1 MMSLAMLLVGVY
13 FLSGMALLLQG
24 ALQVSLIQSARRA
37 VPSPEVDLPEAPP
50 HLLVQLPLYNEEA
63 VATRLLDAVARL
75 EWDGPLTV
83 QILDDSTDSTTE
95 QVRQWLAAHPAKRWH
110 HLHRANRAGFKAG
123 ALMAGL
129 EAAPEAAWVAIFDAD
144 FVPPADFLKRAG
156 KALSADSRL
165 AAVQGRWAHLNAGES
180 ALTRVQAFNLD
191 AHFTV
196 EQQARSNMGGWA
208 AFNGTAGL
216 WRRAAIADA
225 GGWCADTLAE
235 DLDLSVRAHL
245 KGWGIRYLDH
255 VAAPAELPTAFSAY
269 ATQQHRWTSGGA
281 GCARKH
287 ARTLLSKARGQR
299 RRQGL
304 GQLFSSSI
312 HVPVWVMTTASVPL
326 VALESTTGG
335 FGWVLPTGAVFAAA
349 LVILVALYF
358 VAYRRRGHEGA
369 FAPRMV
375 GMLLLGTGMTW
386 RNVRAVWLGWV
397 GRPGGFVRTPKGGAV
412 DRTGRRLWPAEI
424 GWALYF
430 TGGLALGAYTG
441 EWGLMP
447 YHALLAGGYGWVAAM
462 AVRG

>member
-1 MMSLAMLLVGVY
+1 MSVAMLLVGVY

-24 ALQVSLIQSARRA
+24 ALQVSLIRSALRA
-37 VPSPEVDLPEAPP
+37 VPAPEADLPEVPP

-63 VATRLLDAVARL
+63 VVTRLLDAVARL

-83 QILDDSTDSTTE
+83 QILDDSTDGTTE
-95 QVRQWLAAHPAKRWH
+95 QVRQWLAAHPAERWQ

-123 ALMAGL
+123 ALKAGL
-129 EAAPEAAWVAIFDAD
+129 EAAPEAEWVAIFDAD
-144 FVPPADFLKRAG
+144 FVPSADFLKRAG
-156 KALSADSRL
+156 RALGADPQL
-165 AAVQGRWAHLNAGES
+165 AAVQARWAHLNAGAS

-191 AHFTV
+191 AHFAV
-196 EQQARSNMGGWA
+196 EQQARSDMGAWA
-208 AFNGTAGL
+208 AFNGTAGI

-255 VAAPAELPTAFSAY
+255 VSAPAELPTAFSAY
-269 ATQQHRWTSGGA
+269 ASQQHRWTSGGA

-287 ARTLLSKARGQR
+287 ARTLLSGTQGRR

-335 FGWVLPTGAVFAAA
+335 FGWVLPTGAGFAAA
-349 LVILVALYF
+349 LVVLVALYV
-358 VAYRRRGHEGA
+358 VAHRRRGQRSA
-369 FAPRMV
+369 FAARMV

-386 RNVRAVWLGWV
+386 RNVRSVWLGWV
-397 GRPGGFVRTPKGGAV
+397 GRPGGFVRTPKGGVV
-412 DRTGRRLWPAEI
+412 DRPRRRLWPAEI
-424 GWALYF
+424 AWAIYF
-430 TGGLALGAYTG
+430 AGGLGLGTYTG

-462 AVRG
+462 ALRG